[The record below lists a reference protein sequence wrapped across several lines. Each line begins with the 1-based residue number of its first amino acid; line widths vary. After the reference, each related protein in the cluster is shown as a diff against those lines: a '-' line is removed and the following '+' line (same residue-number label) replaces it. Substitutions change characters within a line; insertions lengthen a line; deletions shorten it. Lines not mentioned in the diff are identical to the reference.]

1 MLVQINSYIF
11 LSDIESANCKQCL
24 LHNDITAILTVD
36 SEPLDT
42 SYHSNCSQHGSSST
56 GEERAGN
63 NNNKALFVRLMD
75 DLKTNI
81 IEVLSKCFQFIDDNV
96 KKEEKVLVH
105 W

>member
-1 MLVQINSYIF
+1 MLVEIKPYIY

-24 LHNDITAILTVD
+24 LQNKIIGRLTVD

-42 SYHSNCSQHGSSST
+42 GCYRNCIQHGGNST
-56 GEERAGN
+56 ERIGN
-63 NNNKALFVRLMD
+63 NNDILFVRLMD

-81 IEVLSKCFQFIDDNV
+81 IKVLPKCFHFIEEHA
-96 KKEEKVLVH
+96 KKEENMLVH